1 MQGYGQATYGD
12 RMADVYDRVHH
23 AWEPTS
29 TVDTVVELADGGP
42 VLELGVG
49 TGRVALP
56 LAARGLKVTGVDVS
70 PKMLDRLREKDPDGQ
85 VETVLGDFVDCPVSG
100 EFKVVL
106 VVNSLLQLA
115 GADTQQL
122 CLRNIRR
129 HLAPDGVLIVEE
141 ANPAAFT
148 GAGLQVLRMTS
159 DELHL
164 LAAQYDPV
172 HQHYFAQHVV
182 MREDGTRMHPMA
194 LRLTS
199 VCELDLMAELAGM
212 RPAGRWGDW
221 ARTRPFLA
229 SDRSHI
235 SLYRPIE
242 ENR

>member
-1 MQGYGQATYGD
+1 MQGYQQSTYGD
-12 RMADVYDRVHH
+12 RIADSYDQLHGN
-23 AWEPTS
+23 WSPTD

-56 LAARGLKVTGVDVS
+56 LARRGVKVTGVDVS
-70 PKMLDRLREKDPDGQ
+70 EPMLAQLREKDPDGL
-85 VETVLGDFVDCPVSG
+85 VETVLGDFIDMPVRG
-100 EFKVVL
+100 RFKVVL

-115 GADTQQL
+115 GADTQRL
-122 CLRNIRR
+122 CLRNIAR
-129 HLAPDGVLIVEE
+129 HLAPDGVLVLEE

-148 GAGLQVLRMTS
+148 RSGLEVLRITS

-182 MREDGTRMHPMA
+182 LRDGQTRLHPMA

-199 VCELDLMAELAGM
+199 TCELDLMCEAAGL
-212 RPAGRWGDW
+212 RLVGRWGDW

-229 SDRSHI
+229 GDRSHI
-235 SLYRPIE
+235 SLYRPVE
-242 ENR
+242 A